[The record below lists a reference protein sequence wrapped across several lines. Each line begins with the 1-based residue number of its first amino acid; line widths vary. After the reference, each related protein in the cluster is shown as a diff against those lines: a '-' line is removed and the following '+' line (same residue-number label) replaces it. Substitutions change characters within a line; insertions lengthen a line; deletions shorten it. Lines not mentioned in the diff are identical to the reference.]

1 MRALASLLGSILFIT
16 MFAAMSNGAAGTVF
30 SQLQAARRKERTVAA
45 EQQRVF
51 QAIQV
56 TQQKLEEFKTSLGA
70 LDRKEADLRELA
82 VELTRNVG
90 LLRTRN
96 ADVAKLET
104 ELSNARSPF
113 ESQISPAPIAL
124 PATKTPILLE
134 LFHERAIPVT
144 KKNFHFDIPKFSGP
158 MLATRTGI
166 GETVGEIAKPGS
178 SFNKFLDGIKP
189 NKQFLSC
196 LLNGD
201 SFDIFREV
209 RKMAK
214 AKGISV
220 GWEPIDS
227 SAGKITIYPV
237 HNVKGTAKAKAEQA
251 KSEKKNKLP
260 RVAAISQ

>member
-1 MRALASLLGSILFIT
+1 MRALVCLFIT
-16 MFAAMSNGAAGTVF
+16 TSAGAAGTI
-30 SQLQAARRKERTVAA
+30 LAEMQAIKNKEKIVAA

-51 QAIQV
+51 QAIQD
-56 TQQKLEEFKTSLGA
+56 TQQKLEEFKTGLGA

-82 VELTRNVG
+82 VVLARNVS
-90 LLRTRN
+90 LLR
-96 ADVAKLET
+96 AKKAEVAALET
-104 ELSNARSPF
+104 ELGNTRSPF
-113 ESQISPAPIAL
+113 ESEVSSLPVAL
-124 PATKTPILLE
+124 PATKIPVLVE

-144 KKNFHFDIPKFSGP
+144 KKNFYLDIPKISGP
-158 MLATRTGI
+158 TMATRTGI
-166 GETVGEIAKPGS
+166 GETADEISKPAS

-189 NKQFLSC
+189 DKQFLSC
-196 LLNGD
+196 LLNAD

-220 GWEPIDS
+220 GWEPVDS
-227 SAGKITIYPV
+227 SAGRITIYPV
-237 HNVKGTAKAKAEQA
+237 HSVKGTEKAKAEQS

>member
-1 MRALASLLGSILFIT
+1 MKAFAYLSGTVLLVTMSATLSI
-16 MFAAMSNGAAGTVF
+16 AAEGTVF
-30 SQLQAARRKERTVAA
+30 SQLQATRRKEKAVAA
-45 EQQRVF
+45 EQQRIF
-51 QAIQV
+51 QSIQV

-96 ADVAKLET
+96 AEVAKLGA
-104 ELSNARSPF
+104 ELRDTRSPF
-113 ESQISPAPIAL
+113 ESRISAAPVAQ
-124 PATKTPILLE
+124 PATKTPILVE

-144 KKNFHFDIPKFSGP
+144 KKNFHFDVPKFSGP

-166 GETVGEIAKPGS
+166 GETAQEIAKPGS

-196 LLNGD
+196 LLNSD
-201 SFDIFREV
+201 SFAIFREV
-209 RKMAK
+209 RQMAK
-214 AKGISV
+214 VKGISV

-227 SAGKITIYPV
+227 SAGKITVYPV
-237 HNVKGTAKAKAEQA
+237 HNVRGTEKAKAEQA
-251 KSEKKNKLP
+251 KAEKKNKLP
-260 RVAAISQ
+260 RVAAVQ